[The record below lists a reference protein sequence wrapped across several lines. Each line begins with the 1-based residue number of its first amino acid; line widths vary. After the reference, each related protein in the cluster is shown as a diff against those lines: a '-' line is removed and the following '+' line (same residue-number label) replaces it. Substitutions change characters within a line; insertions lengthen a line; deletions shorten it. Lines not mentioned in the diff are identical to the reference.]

1 MLISKLGDRADSVF
15 KFEWKGPQ
23 KSFLSSPA
31 QPRMVWCRPRLPFA
45 HVHNTSL
52 WSTCSMPSLGLAL
65 GIQRGRT
72 ATTACSHAVCLLVNC
87 KTGQRGFPGAP
98 FRTRCV
104 SRISGYCGIS
114 AAEQNCGWDRVTA
127 GFNEGS
133 GHRDEGL
140 ARREGVGAC
149 SAPCRGRRTC
159 S

>member
-15 KFEWKGPQ
+15 NFEWKGPR
-23 KSFLSSPA
+23 KSFSSSPA
-31 QPRMVWCRPRLPFA
+31 QPRTVWCRPRLPFA

-52 WSTCSMPSLGLAL
+52 WSTCTCPVWAWLLGFSGEGRQPQPVRKPSA
-65 GIQRGRT
+65 
-72 ATTACSHAVCLLVNC
+72 SLLIV
-87 KTGQRGFPGAP
+87 KRYGEGFPDPP

-140 ARREGVGAC
+140 ARREGVEAC
-149 SAPCRGRRTC
+149 SAPRRARRTC